1 MKHLMFF
8 LMIIC
13 LDVNGQ
19 TQINSISIEPTGLL
33 HWNIGVIEFDHPD
46 ILIQKYVENNW
57 VTIYDWS
64 VSWHQIVTIAGGKEI
79 VDEHP
84 PRTKSY
90 ISSTNVPVDKGI
102 NKFRIVLSNITPEL
116 FSNEVSIERPKAS
129 IKKLYSNGDFIHL
142 NKFSNYV
149 VRDSTGKVIKSFSH
163 TNVINTTDLKEGLY
177 YVNDGEYGISIYE
190 K

>member
-1 MKHLMFF
+1 MFF
-8 LMIIC
+8 LVTIC
-13 LDVNGQ
+13 FDINGQ

-33 HWNIGVIEFDHPD
+33 HWNIGVIEYDRPD
-46 ILIQKYVENNW
+46 ILIQKYIENRW

-64 VSWHQIVTIAGGKEI
+64 VSWNQIITIVGGKEI
-79 VDEHP
+79 VEEHP

-90 ISSTNVPVDKGI
+90 IDSTNVPIDKGT
-102 NKFRIVLSNITPEL
+102 NKFRIILNNITPEL
-116 FSNEVSIERPKAS
+116 FSTEVSIVQTKPFVKR
-129 IKKLYSNGDFIHL
+129 LYSNGDFIRL
-142 NKFSNYV
+142 TNFSDYV

-177 YVNDGEYGISIYE
+177 YVNNREYGIYIYE